1 MEVVGCRLNVAPPPY
16 MTLGDL
22 SVSEQRRMSYCLNP
36 ACPHPENLTHTELCQ
51 ACGTQLLL
59 RDRYRVMQALG
70 QGGFGATFL
79 AKDEVLPGSPYCVIK
94 QLRPAA
100 SSPHVLQMARDL
112 FKREAKTLGK
122 IGNHPQVPR
131 LLDYF
136 EVNQE
141 FYLVQEY
148 ISGSTLQQEV
158 KRSGPFSEAGVKQFL
173 SEVLPM
179 LQYIHSQQVIH
190 RDIKPANLI
199 RRSQDKKLVLIDFG
213 AVKDQVNPQRA
224 GASEQTALTAYA
236 IGTPGYAPPEQ
247 MAMRP
252 VYASDIYALGV
263 SCIYLLTGRSPK
275 DLDYDPATGE
285 MLWQEQV
292 HISDHFAAVLRK
304 MLEVSVRHR
313 YQNAAEVLRALDL
326 EPYLDSLAQSMV
338 VKPNR
343 SSRSTDSSGHS
354 MDLSEATS
362 PSSPSARMAAAI
374 RARNAKSMNSSETT
388 SLQTGS
394 VPRRVMPMR
403 SVTTMTSGNSG
414 NSSNSGSSAGKT
426 TSPKLS
432 ADELLIAYAKGKR
445 DFTCHD
451 LSLLSLPRAILSNAN
466 FHQSRLYK
474 VNFQNANLFSADFGR
489 ASLSQ
494 ASLKNA
500 DLARAYLS
508 HADLAGADLR
518 GADLSYAYLSNAN
531 LRGANLCGANLTGAK
546 VSDEQLAMART
557 NWATVHPTGRRGIW

>member
-1 MEVVGCRLNVAPPPY
+1 
-16 MTLGDL
+16 
-22 SVSEQRRMSYCLNP
+22 MSYCLNP
-36 ACPHPENLTHTELCQ
+36 ACPNPDNLAHTELCQ
-51 ACGTQLLL
+51 ACGSKLLL
-59 RDRYRVMQALG
+59 RDRYSIIQALG

-79 AKDEVLPGSPYCVIK
+79 AQDDSLPGSPYCVIK

-100 SSPHVLQMARDL
+100 SSSHVLQMARDL

-136 EVNQE
+136 EFNQE

-213 AVKDQVNPQRA
+213 AVKDQVNPTRA

-263 SCIYLLTGRSPK
+263 TCIYLLTGRSPK

-285 MLWQEQV
+285 MLWREQV
-292 HISDHFAAVLRK
+292 HISDHFATVLKK

-313 YQNAAEVLRALDL
+313 YQNAGEVLRALDL

-338 VKPNR
+338 TKPNR
-343 SSRSTDSSGHS
+343 SPNNHDFGMNSGNS
-354 MDLSEATS
+354 ADLGDPSS

-374 RARNAKSMNSSETT
+374 RARQAKAAMADSTG
-388 SLQTGS
+388 LQTTGTRRRMAVPKSAPLS
-394 VPRRVMPMR
+394 VEKTRGQGP
-403 SVTTMTSGNSG
+403 TSGGAPAN
-414 NSSNSGSSAGKT
+414 
-426 TSPKLS
+426 PKLN
-432 ADELLIAYAKGKR
+432 ADEVLAHYTKGKR
-445 DFTCHD
+445 DFTYHD
-451 LSLLSLPRAILSNAN
+451 LSFLNLQKATLSGAN
-466 FHQSRLYK
+466 FHQAKLHK
-474 VNFQNANLFSADFGR
+474 INFQGANLFSADFGR

-494 ASLKNA
+494 AVLKNVN
-500 DLARAYLS
+500 LARAYLS
-508 HADLAGADLR
+508 HADLQGADLR

-531 LRGANLCGANLTGAK
+531 LRGANLCGADLTGAK
-546 VSDEQLAMART
+546 VTDEQLSMART
-557 NWATVHPTGRRGIW
+557 NWATVHPSGKRGLW